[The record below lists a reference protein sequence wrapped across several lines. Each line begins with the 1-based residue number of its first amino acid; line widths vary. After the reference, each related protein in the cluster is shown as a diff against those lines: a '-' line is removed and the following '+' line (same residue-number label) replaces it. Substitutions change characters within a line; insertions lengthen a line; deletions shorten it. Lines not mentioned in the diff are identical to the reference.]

1 MYSLHF
7 TGSLWFL
14 LLIPPGLWIL
24 WRQYQGGMAG
34 GAAVPSP
41 RRILFA
47 LQALAMLILAVSLTA
62 PELRR
67 HRVKFHNP
75 AILVLRDQSS
85 SFQGGAYLGLGGAYR
100 DFEMRIA
107 EAYGKGNYDIRVAD
121 FSEWARPVSGFP
133 RTGRPE
139 GRAASTEGGS
149 LTSLVA
155 AADFIDSAAVPN
167 LQAVFLFSDG
177 RANLDSAKASRTWR
191 VPLFPVVFPPDSLS
205 EIQPERAK
213 LWTDGESPEL
223 ELTWRKVGKGTEGPN
238 LVVLQGG
245 KTVLTRKLPA
255 SGMRE
260 GGEGRFRIPWTPEKS
275 APEGGR
281 PLRAALMPSDPARNM
296 DPFNDTLDVESVR
309 GRAERVIHVLRP
321 IRSLDEK
328 GMLGILQAWEGTRV
342 DFFGAEDIGRLSPG
356 AGDQIWVEAG
366 ALASAGLVA
375 WLLKTPAQA
384 VVYARPAPG
393 RNLNVTG
400 GERSPWRAYSPAAE
414 IKAGRMAAEAFPVE
428 AVRLKS
434 LADASLDLPD
444 AGAGVFSEQPDAGG
458 GVRVEVR
465 EGGRRGILMGRIPLG
480 ESRQAFFFCLPAI
493 WGPLFDPQGDF
504 ATRENIA
511 AYVKAAY
518 GLASEESGAVR
529 VSRPARAYH
538 EVPFDVDVRMPSAR
552 ASGSAGA
559 VKGAKPVAAELAV
572 SGPGFE
578 RSWPLPESQGREA
591 VESRIKGISLPRGG
605 YRMELRA
612 GAQSL
617 WRDSL
622 TVAPRAALE
631 LARIGFDR
639 PSLDDAA
646 SRSGG
651 RVLEP
656 AASGSSGAGVAF
668 KLPELP
674 GAQIRMEKTSSIR
687 LYNTLA
693 QCLLVL
699 LLLSSSW
706 YLRKKW
712 DFD

>member
-1 MYSLHF
+1 MYSLHL
-7 TGSLWFL
+7 TGSPWFL

-24 WRQYQGGMAG
+24 WRQYQGGIAG
-34 GAAVPSP
+34 GGSGPIPSP

-67 HRVKFHNP
+67 HRVAFHNP
-75 AILVLRDQSS
+75 ALLILRDQSS
-85 SFQGGAYLGLGGAYR
+85 SFRGGSYLGLGGAYR
-100 DFEMRIA
+100 DFEARIK
-107 EAYGKGNYDIRVAD
+107 ETYGKGKFDISVAD
-121 FSEWARPVSGFP
+121 FSDWAWPVSGFQ
-133 RTGRPE
+133 RTGRLEARIASGE
-139 GRAASTEGGS
+139 GES
-149 LTSLVA
+149 LTSLIA
-155 AADFIDSAAVPN
+155 AADFTDSAAVPN

-191 VPLFPVVFPPDSLS
+191 VPLFPVIFPPDSLS
-205 EIQPERAK
+205 EIQPERARLLADAEK
-213 LWTDGESPEL
+213 TEL
-223 ELTWRKVGKGTEGPN
+223 ELAWRRVGKGTDGPN
-238 LVVLQGG
+238 LRILQGG
-245 KTVLTRKLPA
+245 KTVLTRSLPA
-255 SGMRE
+255 SAMQGDQ
-260 GGEGRFRIPWTPEKS
+260 EGRFRIPWTPEKS
-275 APEGGR
+275 AQEGGQAI
-281 PLRAALMPSDPARNM
+281 RAVLTPSVPARNI
-296 DPFNDTLDVESVR
+296 DPYNDTLGVESAH

-342 DFFGAEDIGRLSPG
+342 AFFGAEDIGRLSPA
-356 AGDQIWVEAG
+356 AGDQVWVEAG
-366 ALASAGLVA
+366 ALTGSLRA

-384 VVYARPAPG
+384 VVYARSEAG
-393 RNLNVTG
+393 RNVQVTG
-400 GERSPWRAYSPAAE
+400 GARSPWHAYSPAAE
-414 IKAGRMAAEAFPVE
+414 IKAGRLADEAFPDE
-428 AVRLKS
+428 AVRLKN
-434 LADASLDLPD
+434 LADAPLELPD
-444 AGAGVFSEQPDAGG
+444 AEAGA
-458 GVRVEVR
+458 RVEVR
-465 EGGRRGILMGRIPLG
+465 EAGRRGMLMGRIPLG
-480 ESRQAFFFCLPAI
+480 DGRQAFFFCLPAV

-518 GLASEESGAVR
+518 ALASEESGAVR

-538 EVPFDVDVRMPSAR
+538 EVPFDVDVRIPSAR
-552 ASGSAGA
+552 MAGA
-559 VKGAKPVAAELAV
+559 AGAAGDAKPAPAELAV
-572 SGPGFE
+572 SGPGFD
-578 RSWPLPESQGREA
+578 RAWTLPESHGREA
-591 VESRIKGISLPRGG
+591 LESRIKGISLPRGA
-605 YRMELRA
+605 YRLELRA
-612 GAQSL
+612 GPQIL

-656 AASGSSGAGVAF
+656 AAAESAAPGVTF
-668 KLPELP
+668 VLPELP
-674 GAQIRMEKTSSIR
+674 GAQIRMEKTASIR

>member
-1 MYSLHF
+1 MFSFHL
-7 TGSLWFL
+7 TGSPWFL

-34 GAAVPSP
+34 GDSAPIASP

-67 HRVKFHNP
+67 HRVEFHNP
-75 AILVLRDQSS
+75 AILILRDQSS
-85 SFQGGAYLGLGGAYR
+85 SFLGGAYLGLGGAYR
-100 DFEMRIA
+100 DFEARIA
-107 EAYGKGNYDIRVAD
+107 ETYGKGKFDVRVAD
-121 FSEWARPVSGFP
+121 FSDGAWPVSGFP

-139 GRAASTEGGS
+139 ARAAAIEGGS
-149 LTSLVA
+149 LTSLAA
-155 AADFIDSAAVPN
+155 AADFTDSAAVPN

-177 RANLDSAKASRTWR
+177 RSNLDSAKASRTWR

-205 EIQPERAK
+205 EIQPERAR
-213 LWTDGESPEL
+213 LVMDGGNGESAEL
-223 ELTWRKVGKGTEGPN
+223 ELAWRRVGKGAEGPN
-238 LVVLQGG
+238 LRILQGSR
-245 KTVLTRKLPA
+245 TVSTRKLPSSA
-255 SGMRE
+255 LE
-260 GGEGRFRIPWTPEKS
+260 EGRVRVPWTPDKS
-275 APEGGR
+275 VPEGGQAM
-281 PLRAALMPSDPARNM
+281 RAVLTPADPARNI
-296 DPFNDTLDVESVR
+296 DPYNDTLGVESAR

-366 ALASAGLVA
+366 AFASAGLNGVNSLRA
-375 WLLKTPAQA
+375 WLLKTPAQT
-384 VVYARPAPG
+384 VVYARSESG
-393 RNLNVTG
+393 RSVQVTG
-400 GERSPWRAYSPAAE
+400 GARSPWRAYPPAAE
-414 IKAGRMAAEAFPVE
+414 IKAVRSAAEAFPDE

-434 LADASLDLPD
+434 LADAPLELPD
-444 AGAGVFSEQPDAGG
+444 ADA

-465 EGGRRGILMGRIPLG
+465 EGGRRGMLMGRIPLG
-480 ESRQAFFFCLPAI
+480 DSRQAFFFCLPAV
-493 WGPLFDPQGDF
+493 WAPLFDPQGDF

-518 GLASEESGAVR
+518 ALASEESGAVR
-529 VSRPARAYH
+529 VSKPARAYQD
-538 EVPFDVDVRMPSAR
+538 VPFDLDVRIPSAR
-552 ASGSAGA
+552 MAGPGAA
-559 VKGAKPVAAELAV
+559 VGAKPAPAELAV
-572 SGPGFE
+572 SGPGFD
-578 RSWPLPESQGREA
+578 RTWPLPESNGQDA
-591 VESRIKGISLPRGG
+591 VESRIKGVSLPRGVYG
-605 YRMELRA
+605 MELRA
-612 GAQSL
+612 GAQTL

-639 PSLDDAA
+639 PSLEDAA

-656 AASGSSGAGVAF
+656 AAAGTEVTF
-668 KLPELP
+668 ELPELP

-706 YLRKKW
+706 YFRKKW